1 MKRFLARIYS
11 NKIVKIFLITIWLSS
26 LLVYVFAAATP
37 YFHPEKWVALTFL
50 SLLFPYV
57 FSFVLVQMVIWFLLR
72 KNFAIISLFF
82 ILLGF
87 QNIKNCFALN
97 WPTSFQQKKPN
108 EHIRVLSWNVNE
120 FINSE
125 IIADTPNNPRRGI
138 FNFIAKT
145 NADVLCLQD
154 FSSSSNNSIYLNN
167 FTYIKDSL
175 NYPFVFITIDDNRGM
190 KGFMEGYGTAIY
202 SRLPFV
208 DTGRFAYKEMK
219 IPEHLNYVTVKKGS
233 NILRLYNTHLRS
245 MSLKGVNPAIASK
258 PLITNADTAIKTNKN
273 IASLIRTF
281 DLVHAGQANFIKP
294 IINQSSYPFLFCAD
308 LNAVPSTYVY
318 HTLSKGLKD
327 AFLEKGIGIGNT
339 YDGVAPNLRIDVVL
353 MHPSIQLK
361 QLFTPKPSLSDHFP
375 ILVDVAVK
383 P

>member
-1 MKRFLARIYS
+1 MKHFFARIYS
-11 NKIVKIFLITIWLSS
+11 NKIVKFILISIWLSS
-26 LLVYVFAAATP
+26 LFMYVLAASTP
-37 YFHPEKWVALTFL
+37 YIHPEKWVAFTFL
-50 SLLFPYV
+50 SLLFPYL
-57 FSFVLVQMVIWFLLR
+57 FAFLITQTIIWVLLR
-72 KNFAIISLFF
+72 RNFAIASLLV

-97 WPTSFQQKKPN
+97 WPSSFQQEKDA

-120 FINSE
+120 FVNSE
-125 IIADTPNNPRRGI
+125 IIADSINNHRRGI
-138 FNFIAKT
+138 LNFIAKT

-154 FSSSSNNSIYLNN
+154 FSSSNDSKIYLNN

-190 KGFMEGYGTAIY
+190 KGFMEGYGTAIF
-202 SRLPFV
+202 SRLPFI

-219 IPEHLNYVTVKKGS
+219 IPEHLNYVTINKGKTT
-233 NILRLYNTHLRS
+233 LRLYNTHLRS
-245 MSLKGVNPAIASK
+245 MSLKDVNPEIASK

-273 IASLIRTF
+273 IASLIRTY
-281 DLVHAGQANFIKP
+281 DLIHAGQVNFIKP
-294 IINQSSYPFLFCAD
+294 IINQSSYPYLFCAD

-327 AFLEKGIGIGNT
+327 AFLEKGIGIGKT
-339 YDGVAPNLRIDVVL
+339 YHGVAPSLRIDVVL